1 MNRLQ
6 AYFTLHLA
14 SITSTSEFSGDKE
27 VREVSKV
34 HFMWNLLEHN
44 KQFCLGDKIE
54 KLLKILNKKITIFV
68 FVQGHSSCSGEAG

>member
-1 MNRLQ
+1 MRHGQSKVSKICRATRGKRSVSYLESKISMNRLQ

-34 HFMWNLLEHN
+34 HFM
-44 KQFCLGDKIE
+44 
-54 KLLKILNKKITIFV
+54 
-68 FVQGHSSCSGEAG
+68 